1 MPLVKGMHISGLP
14 KDSKSWKVLQYQGS
28 AVLLS
33 TGALILL
40 LSVLLHGIWI
50 IWAFIV
56 TALMEAAVL
65 TLLSFKARRDSNNS
79 NSSELWNFYMS
90 RIGHRPMP

>member
-14 KDSKSWKVLQYQGS
+14 KDSKFWKVLQYQGS
-28 AVLLS
+28 AVLLL
-33 TGALILL
+33 TGVLMLL

-56 TALMEAAVL
+56 VALMEAAVL
-65 TLLSFKARRDSNNS
+65 TLLSFKARQDS
-79 NSSELWNFYMS
+79 NSSKTIGPRNFYIS